1 MTQECVQESAYIIN
15 KMQTTVDPCTDF
27 YEYACGK
34 WEKNTVIPPSKSKYG
49 SFSQIS
55 DSIKDILK
63 EVCYILVLL
72 NKFCLFWGHIFLPLH
87 GLLRACGKWEKNTV
101 IPPSKSKYGSFSQIS
116 DSIKDILK
124 EVCYILVLLNKISLF
139 WGHLIRWIVYNQ
151 DIVNI
156 HQKFLNP

>member
-55 DSIKDILK
+55 DSIKGILK

-72 NKFCLFWGHIFLPLH
+72 NKFCLF
-87 GLLRACGKWEKNTV
+87 
-101 IPPSKSKYGSFSQIS
+101 
-116 DSIKDILK
+116 
-124 EVCYILVLLNKISLF
+124 
-139 WGHLIRWIVYNQ
+139 
-151 DIVNI
+151 
-156 HQKFLNP
+156 